1 MSRRIA
7 PGVTATERVHE
18 TTAEAVEA
26 TRVTIAVRQAEA
38 AKRKEERK
46 KMRKELREGYVATNA
61 PFIEEERYSWV
72 FFDGSALQQELIQ
85 LTEEIAQK
93 NEEYY
98 HSVVGQVPQRV
109 PKPNWGARVREQ
121 VIGILTPAFE
131 GEVTP
136 EATAN
141 LFDDS
146 VPDWHASYTDPTWD
160 ADDGKNYEQNEK
172 LGDSTAKTALYVYL
186 IDAGKT
192 SGKHVSE
199 HELTIAVNTILAK
212 QEQARVSRALGLPKL
227 LRTLYATVTVGQEED
242 MLEAF
247 FGALYIAGEKA
258 GSVGQSLCNML
269 MYYLIEVG
277 YIKIPER
284 FDTPPKTQITHL
296 FSMLGWGAPFIR
308 TEREGSKYVSY
319 IYFSEEAKR
328 TINSKKELMMLDIYD
343 AKRMYLGQIT
353 EYPRVDMGR
362 LRASSNTGG
371 LIGTGNG
378 SNPSLSELN
387 AYKAAVTYFRDVGL
401 LREVQFEEYLK
412 RNQTYNISL
421 DSAFF
426 PALQK
431 AMSEGYDNIFAAD
444 VRQAADRDVALLYGL
459 KGNSKIVIY
468 MIYLNDNRD
477 ASIREKE
484 PRISKTEMRRI
495 LYTKYAE
502 DNSRAAYTESHVSY
516 AEGEEEEGES
526 DVEGEAE

>member
-1 MSRRIA
+1 MSRRITAGVA
-7 PGVTATERVHE
+7 PTERVHE
-18 TTAEAVEA
+18 VSAEAIES
-26 TRVTIAVRQAEA
+26 TRSIIAARQAEA
-38 AKRKEERK
+38 AEKKKARKEA
-46 KMRKELREGYVATNA
+46 RKELREGYVAENLV
-61 PFIEEERYSWV
+61 FIEEERYSWV

-85 LTEEIAQK
+85 LSNEMSK
-93 NEEYY
+93 KSEEYY

-109 PKPNWGARVREQ
+109 PKPNWESRVREQ
-121 VIGILTPAFE
+121 VLGILSAAFE

-136 EATAN
+136 EAIAD
-141 LFDDS
+141 LFDNS
-146 VPDWHASYTDPTWD
+146 IADWHASYTDPTWD
-160 ADDGKNYEQNEK
+160 ADDGKNYEQSEK
-172 LGDSTAKTALYVYL
+172 LGDSTAKTSLYVYL

-192 SGKHVSE
+192 SGLHVSE

-247 FGALYIAGEKA
+247 FGALYLAGEKT

-269 MYYLIEVG
+269 MYYLVDVS

-296 FSMLGWGAPFIR
+296 FSVLGWGAPFIR
-308 TEREGSKYVSY
+308 SEREGSKYVSY
-319 IYFSEEAKR
+319 IYFSEQAKR
-328 TINSKKELMMLDIYD
+328 AINSKKDLMMLDIYD
-343 AKRMYLGQIT
+343 AKRMYLKQIT

-362 LRASSNTGG
+362 LRSSSNTGG

-387 AYKAAVTYFRDVGL
+387 AYKSAVTYFRDVGL

-431 AMSEGYDNIFAAD
+431 ALSEGYDNIFAAD

-468 MIYLNDNRD
+468 MIYMNDDRD
-477 ASIREKE
+477 TSIREE
-484 PRISKTEMRRI
+484 DPRISKTEMRRI

-502 DNSRAAYTESHVSY
+502 DNSRAAYAESHMSY
-516 AEGEEEEGES
+516 AEGDEEEAES
-526 DVEGEAE
+526 DAEE